1 MKNLISKNLKMIFAG
16 LAIIFVASFS
26 APEASAQRR
35 LPNLG
40 NINIGNV
47 GNMVKMKVGEITLER
62 IDFRRQT
69 ADLSIG
75 LEIGNTFIPVNLK
88 DFDYRVS
95 LYNSDFIEG
104 NYGNLKLNGSRP
116 TQLKL
121 PVTVNLRSIPQV
133 IWQAFKNRGRINY
146 ELDTGFT
153 LPLYVTE
160 KRFDKSFSGE
170 VPLKSLV
177 DAASIL
183 RASQLNNR
191 TILSRF

>member
-1 MKNLISKNLKMIFAG
+1 MIFAG